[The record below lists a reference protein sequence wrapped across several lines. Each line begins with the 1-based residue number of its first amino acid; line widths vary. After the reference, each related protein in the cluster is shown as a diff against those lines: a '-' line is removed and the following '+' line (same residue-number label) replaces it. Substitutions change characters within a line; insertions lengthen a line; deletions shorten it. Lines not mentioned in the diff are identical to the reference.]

1 MGNWWSD
8 WWGDIEKHYE
18 SGKKAGEKVGDKIND
33 AAGTPDVSGA
43 MSSLSDTLSFSKAVW
58 LNVSDYRMWRSLGWI
73 IMGVL
78 LMILGFVVW
87 NRKAIG
93 AVASKVPI

>member
-1 MGNWWSD
+1 MSNWWSD
-8 WWGDIEKHYE
+8 WWGGIESGFE
-18 SGKKAGEKVGDKIND
+18 SGKKAGEKTGDKINEVT
-33 AAGTPDVSGA
+33 GLPDVSGA

-58 LNVSDYRMWRSLGWI
+58 LNISDYRMWRSLGWLLL
-73 IMGVL
+73 GVL